1 MMEQWSAERAN
12 EWFASIP
19 WPFGCNFL
27 PSTAVNSTEMW
38 QADTFDPATIE
49 RELQLAAGL
58 GYNTV
63 RVFLQFMVWEAD
75 PAGHNERMETFLRL
89 ADAAGI
95 TMMPILFDD
104 RRFDDRDPYPGR
116 QDEPKP
122 GGAQQPLDTEPR
134 LRHRRR
140 PGALATS
147 AARSVR
153 QRPCGTEECE
163 RRAGGRHRPVLVPER
178 RCPWHP
184 TPPIL
189 VPAIAHACRGP

>member
-19 WPFGCNFL
+19 LPFGCNFL

-38 QADTFDPATIE
+38 QADSFDPATIE

-75 PAGHNERMETFLRL
+75 PEGPQRAPGDLP
-89 ADAAGI
+89 AAG
-95 TMMPILFDD
+95 
-104 RRFDDRDPYPGR
+104 RRGRHHHDADPVRRLSLRRPRPLPRAPGR
-116 QDEPKP
+116 AQA
-122 GGAQQPLDTEPR
+122 GGAQQPLDAEPR

-140 PGALATS
+140 PGALA
-147 AARSVR
+147 AARSAR
-153 QRPCGTEECE
+153 RPTCTGTPATAPSPGPSRACGCT
-163 RRAGGRHRPVLVPER
+163 
-178 RCPWHP
+178 
-184 TPPIL
+184 T
-189 VPAIAHACRGP
+189 